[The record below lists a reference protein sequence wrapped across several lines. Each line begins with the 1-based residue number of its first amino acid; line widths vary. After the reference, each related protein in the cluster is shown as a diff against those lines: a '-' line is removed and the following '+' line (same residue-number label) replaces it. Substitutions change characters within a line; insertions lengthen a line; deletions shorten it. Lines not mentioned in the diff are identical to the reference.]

1 MEKSPLL
8 ACSAET
14 LMKSSVKSKVRHG
27 AQRASYLRA
36 DVYQLI
42 DDLKL
47 GHIAFVSNGHA
58 VVIPMTIW
66 RIEDALYLHVVNKS
80 RLQKHLEAKQEICIS
95 FAESKEWV
103 LAKSAFRH
111 SANYRSAVL
120 YCSGKRIIDEDEFD
134 HAFKVIIEQI
144 EPVCWQHI
152 RPPSKQERKGTA
164 LMRLAIDEGAFKAR
178 EGGPNEIKEDLEL
191 PVWHGVVPIKSGCP
205 YHQE

>member
-1 MEKSPLL
+1 MEKLTNSG
-8 ACSAET
+8 
-14 LMKSSVKSKVRHG
+14 KSKIRNG
-27 AQRASYLRA
+27 AQRASYQRA

-80 RLQKHLEAKQEICIS
+80 RLQKHLEDKQEVCIS

-120 YCSGKRIIDEDEFD
+120 YCTGERILDEGEFD

-144 EPVCWQHI
+144 EPGRWQHI

-164 LMRLAIDEGAFKAR
+164 LMRLTIDEGAFKAR
-178 EGGPNEIKEDLEL
+178 SGGPNEDKADLEL
-191 PVWHGVVPIKSGCP
+191 PVWHGVKAVKNSAETGCP
-205 YHQE
+205 MHKVRAG